1 MLMNGRQSSLLYA
14 KLRSPAFYFPNVFEV
29 GQHIGTEIHVVGL
42 LFDAGG
48 YLCIADLLWKFLKE
62 LNSACC
68 KCDQ

>member
-48 YLCIADLLWKFLKE
+48 YLLQRRFVVEVFEGIILRML
-62 LNSACC
+62 
-68 KCDQ
+68 QV